1 MIINNELQ
9 KWLSKFKKL
18 NGRNLKILHVGN
30 IAGNA
35 FLNAKFMR
43 RIGIDADVMCNDYY
57 HIMGYPEWEEIRID
71 QSYGQDI
78 MPCFSC
84 EDVLNY
90 ERPSWFA
97 QGPLDLCI
105 SYLNARN
112 TGNLEQE
119 KIDKKKINDFLFG
132 KPVES
137 NLEIKLPTNVF
148 KKSIRI
154 GKFLTKFMW
163 RYINATYL
171 TNKINSKYKNS
182 FPNRQFRFKTSDFF
196 GYSHYKSKFQTLFSH
211 YDIVQFYGTDP
222 IFGLMFCKKPFVGFE
237 HGTLR
242 TFTSDD
248 SFINALTALAYRNA
262 NHVFITNADCLEY
275 AKNLEMNRYSAM
287 IHPVD
292 VEQHR
297 FRDQLAI
304 QHLRSHFSADVLLF
318 CPMRHDWEIKGT
330 DKHIRA
336 LPLINKIV
344 GRNIV
349 LVMTNWGADLQK
361 SKDLAK
367 SMGVEQQIIWLPPMC
382 RLKMIELIQ
391 ASDVILEQTILPCFG
406 STAPQALACGVPTI
420 MSYKPEVTTWI
431 FDSPAPLIQAKNE
444 VEIAEGVKQALDK
457 KWLIDFKIEA
467 KMWIDR
473 YHSSSL
479 ALDKQIGVYKNIL
492 SEQK

>member
-1 MIINNELQ
+1 MIIDTELQ
-9 KWLSKFKKL
+9 KWLSEFREKT
-18 NGRNLKILHVGN
+18 GRNLKILHVGN

-35 FLNAKFMR
+35 FLNAKLMR
-43 RIGIDADVMCNDYY
+43 RVGVEADVMCNDYY
-57 HIMGYPEWEEIRID
+57 HIMGYPEWEELRINHH
-71 QSYGQDI
+71 YGQDI
-78 MPCFSC
+78 MPRFSH
-84 EDVLNY
+84 DDILGY
-90 ERPSWFA
+90 ERPDWFA

-105 SYLNARN
+105 SYLSAKN
-112 TGNLEQE
+112 TADE
-119 KIDKKKINDFLFG
+119 KKEKVFKKKLNDFLFRG
-132 KPVES
+132 AEKSNPES
-137 NLEIKLPTNVF
+137 KSPYNLLKRSL
-148 KKSIRI
+148 RI
-154 GKFLTKFMW
+154 GRFLTKVMS
-163 RYINATYL
+163 RYINASYL
-171 TNKINSKYKNS
+171 TSVLNNRYRAS
-182 FPNRQFRFKTSDFF
+182 FPKRHYRFKTKELF
-196 GYSHYKSKFQTLFSH
+196 GYSHFKSKFQTLFSY

-262 NHVFITNADCLEY
+262 NHAFITNADCLEY
-275 AKNLEMNRYSAM
+275 AKNLEMQNYSAM

-297 FRDQLAI
+297 VRDEFVI
-304 QHLRSHFSADVLLF
+304 QNLRSQFAADVLLF

-336 LPLINKIV
+336 LPILNQVVSGK
-344 GRNIV
+344 IV
-349 LVMTNWGADLQK
+349 LVMANWGADLQK

-367 SMGVEQQIIWLPPMC
+367 SMGVDHQIIWVAPMS

-406 STAPQALACGVPTI
+406 STAPQALACGVPTL
-420 MSYKPEVTTWI
+420 MSYKPDVAAWI
-431 FDSPAPLIQAKNE
+431 FDEPAPLIQAENE
-444 VEIAEGVKQALDK
+444 VEIADGVKLALDK
-457 KWLIDFKIEA
+457 DWLAEFKVKA
-467 KMWIDR
+467 RLWVDR

-479 ALDKQIGVYKNIL
+479 ALNKQIGVYKNIL